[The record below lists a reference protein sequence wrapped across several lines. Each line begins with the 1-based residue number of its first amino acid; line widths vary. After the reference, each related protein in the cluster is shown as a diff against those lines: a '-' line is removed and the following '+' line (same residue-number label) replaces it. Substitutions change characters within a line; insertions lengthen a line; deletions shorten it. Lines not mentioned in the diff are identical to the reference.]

1 MFSKVVGLMNIKMLQ
16 PTILEFMSP
25 TRVTYSK
32 VAAAG
37 VISSLPVVSL
47 AVALQR
53 YVMAGIM
60 KGAVK

>member
-25 TRVTYSK
+25 IRVTYLK

-37 VISSLPVVSL
+37 VISSLLVVSL

-53 YVMAGIM
+53 CVIAGIM